1 MNVRDQKKI
10 RAGAESS
17 GPGTMYFGER
27 MLRKVEMPG
36 EKGTIRLEPSMPI
49 TLLSVLLMRKMKCG
63 QLFLLR
69 WF

>member
-1 MNVRDQKKI
+1 MLRVRVNVRDQKKI

-36 EKGTIRLEPSMPI
+36 SKKPI
-49 TLLSVLLMRKMKCG
+49 KT
-63 QLFLLR
+63 
-69 WF
+69 

>member
-1 MNVRDQKKI
+1 MLRGRVKVRDQKKI

-49 TLLSVLLMRKMKCG
+49 T
-63 QLFLLR
+63 
-69 WF
+69 